1 MQGFFDDKNKE
12 YIIKDMKPRR
22 PWLNYLWNENVVC
35 MSDQFGNG
43 FSRMAIGTQRRDIE
57 KGVRNVYIRDRT
69 TGEAYSATRNYG
81 DLPFD
86 VHETHVGINYQRVI
100 SGYNGLEVLPC
111 LPAEWDGV
119 TVKRIFRGETYE
131 ITYERSDIKQLICDG
146 KPVKKLPLTGKGSL
160 HNVIC
165 KF

>member
-12 YIIKDMKPRR
+12 YIIKNMKPRR

-86 VHETHVGINYQRVI
+86 VHETHVRINYPR
-100 SGYNGLEVLPC
+100 
-111 LPAEWDGV
+111 
-119 TVKRIFRGETYE
+119 
-131 ITYERSDIKQLICDG
+131 
-146 KPVKKLPLTGKGSL
+146 
-160 HNVIC
+160 
-165 KF
+165 